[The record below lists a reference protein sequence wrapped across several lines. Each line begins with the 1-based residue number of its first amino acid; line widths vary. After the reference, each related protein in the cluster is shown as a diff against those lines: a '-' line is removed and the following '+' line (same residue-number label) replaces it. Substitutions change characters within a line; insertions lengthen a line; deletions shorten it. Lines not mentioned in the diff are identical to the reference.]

1 VIPKLRWPFW
11 WLKGDHGAPDIFD
24 YIGPMRDSLC
34 SEVIGSLGERMVA
47 DLGTKALTST
57 RIEVL
62 KSMLGMNKVDRP
74 AEEEGEVNEKP
85 EKKAIKTGVAEVAA
99 TAIKLITLAAT
110 LPVSNAQEEEEE
122 NYGELCQLMMIYT
135 VLVVLIT
142 IVVQTLWKVGVRQC
156 GRNLNE
162 WVFGRDRSL
171 RRWTRN
177 VASATEQ
184 WRVG

>member
-1 VIPKLRWPFW
+1 
-11 WLKGDHGAPDIFD
+11 
-24 YIGPMRDSLC
+24 
-34 SEVIGSLGERMVA
+34 MVA

-135 VLVVLIT
+135 VF
-142 IVVQTLWKVGVRQC
+142 GGADHDC
-156 GRNLNE
+156 GPDFVE
-162 WVFGRDRSL
+162 GRSTSM
-171 RRWTRN
+171 WQ
-177 VASATEQ
+177 EPQ
-184 WRVG
+184 